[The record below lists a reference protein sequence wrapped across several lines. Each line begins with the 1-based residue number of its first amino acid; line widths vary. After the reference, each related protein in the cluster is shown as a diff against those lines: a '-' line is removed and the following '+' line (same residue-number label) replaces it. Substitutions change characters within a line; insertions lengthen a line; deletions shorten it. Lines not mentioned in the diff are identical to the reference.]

1 RRSRLRRRGPVEA
14 ADPAP
19 GEVTSVHT
27 DAAARHRAHAAWDE
41 LLDIMVDFGVPLRP
55 AESPRV
61 TAARLVKRYRLDRD
75 AGAVPAA
82 EEPSVGDQVRLLGYA
97 EERARYARTALP
109 ATGLAEALHAVRRS
123 LAGQASPAT
132 RVRAVLPPPSTLLR
146 WRGRLSDLTTSL
158 ISLLYR
164 LGEVL
169 AGLSPRRLLR
179 SS

>member
-1 RRSRLRRRGPVEA
+1 ALWGGLAAAAGLLALLAAPAVTRVRLRRSRLRRRGPVEA

-97 EERARYARTALP
+97 EE
-109 ATGLAEALHAVRRS
+109 
-123 LAGQASPAT
+123 
-132 RVRAVLPPPSTLLR
+132 
-146 WRGRLSDLTTSL
+146 
-158 ISLLYR
+158 
-164 LGEVL
+164 
-169 AGLSPRRLLR
+169 
-179 SS
+179 